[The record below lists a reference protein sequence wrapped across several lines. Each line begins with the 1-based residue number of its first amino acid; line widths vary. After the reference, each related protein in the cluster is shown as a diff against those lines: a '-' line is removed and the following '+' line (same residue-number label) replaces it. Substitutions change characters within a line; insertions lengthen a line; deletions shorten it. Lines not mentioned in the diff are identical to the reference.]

1 MTSVHNLF
9 QLLSKSIV
17 KIRSGVVAGGVK
29 CGKYF
34 YFVLLLLIN
43 AVNL

>member
-9 QLLSKSIV
+9 QLLSKSFA